1 VGAVALVLIGSGS
14 FASLASADANPHAYR
29 HGVVPPLGASG
40 GHAAPAVVAR
50 RAATATLAPSASN
63 LAYGGGVTGSGYAQP
78 VGVTTGPPK
87 VYLVFWGSQW
97 GTRAADDARG
107 NVVLGGDTSQ
117 EAPRLQNFFRDLG
130 TNNEQWSGVMTQY
143 CEGVAAGTQFC
154 PGGSAQVGYPTG
166 GALAGVYVDESTS
179 STQTTG
185 HQIAQEAVNA
195 AAHFGNTTPGRNRN
209 AQYFIV
215 SPPGTHPDDF
225 NSPLSWCAWH
235 DYTGDSTLTGGAAS
249 SGYGDVAFT
258 NMPYV
263 PDAGGSC
270 GAHFVNPGSGGTL
283 DGVTIVGG
291 HEYAETI
298 TDQFPAGGYTDSA
311 GNENGDKC
319 AWISSGQGAT
329 QDYPFTT
336 TDSFPVQSTWSN
348 LFNSGAGG
356 CEISRPATAG
366 TPDFKLWTS
375 PATQTLTPGTAA
387 NFTVDVTTVGGFS
400 GAVDLTASGL
410 PGGATATFSPTPT
423 TNTSTMS
430 VSSTAPVAPGTY
442 PLTVTGTSGAV
453 VHTASVTLVVTQ
465 PDFSMNVTPSS
476 QTVTQGAS
484 ASYSVGIS
492 PGTGFVSSVG
502 LVVSGLPSGA
512 TATFSPTS
520 TTSTSTLSV
529 TTAASVAAGGYALT
543 ITGSGG
549 GLTHTTG
556 VTLVVQAVPSTSAP
570 PLGGTTAPPPLPDAT
585 STPAAIAV
593 LTTPPPALATSV
605 PALATFVPAP
615 AIHKPVVTKKSKHH
629 KKKRHKRVHRRR
641 RRASSR
647 PSSRSRRS
655 ARR

>member
-1 VGAVALVLIGSGS
+1 VGVGALALIGSGS
-14 FASLASADANPHAYR
+14 LASLASADANPHAYR
-29 HGVVPPLGASG
+29 HGLVPPLGASG

-50 RAATATLAPSASN
+50 RAASGALAPSASN
-63 LAYGGGVTGSGYAQP
+63 LAYGGGVSGSGYAQP

-143 CEGVAAGTQFC
+143 CEGVTLGTQFC
-154 PGGSAQVGYPTG
+154 PSGSAQVGYPTG

-179 STQTTG
+179 NTQTTG
-185 HQIAQEAVNA
+185 HQIAQEAVAA

-215 SPPGTHPDDF
+215 SPPGTHPDGF

-235 DYTGDSTLTGGAAS
+235 DYTGDSLLTGGAAS

-258 NMPYV
+258 NLPYV
-263 PDAGGSC
+263 TDAGGQC
-270 GAHFVNPGSGGTL
+270 GARFVNPGAGGAL

-298 TDQFPAGGYTDSA
+298 TDQFPAGGYVDSA

-329 QDYPFTT
+329 QDYQFTPA
-336 TDSFPVQSTWSN
+336 DSFPVQSTWSN
-348 LFNSGAGG
+348 LFNSGAGD
-356 CEISRPATAG
+356 CEISRPVTAG

-375 PATQTLTPGTAA
+375 PTSQILAPGASA
-387 NFTVDVTTVGGFS
+387 NFTIDVTTVGGFS
-400 GAVDLTASGL
+400 GAVGLTASGL
-410 PGGATATFSPTPT
+410 PGGATAAFSPTPT
-423 TNTSTMS
+423 TDTSTMS
-430 VSSTAPVAPGTY
+430 VSSSTPVAPGTY
-442 PLTVTGTSGAV
+442 SVTVTGASGGI

-465 PDFSMNVTPSS
+465 PDFSMNASPSS

-484 ASYSVGIS
+484 TSYSVAIS
-492 PGTGFVSSVG
+492 PGTAFASSVG
-502 LVVSGLPSGA
+502 LVVGGLPSGA

-529 TTAASVAAGGYALT
+529 TTAASVAAGSYSLT

-549 GLTHTTG
+549 GLNHSTG
-556 VTLVVQAVPSTSAP
+556 VTLVVQAAPSTSAA
-570 PLGGTTAPPPLPDAT
+570 PLGGTTAPSPLQGG
-585 STPAAIAV
+585 STPASIAV
-593 LTTPPPALATSV
+593 LTTPPPAPATSV
-605 PALATFVPAP
+605 PGLVT
-615 AIHKPVVTKKSKHH
+615 HKPVATKKSKRH
-629 KKKRHKRVHRRR
+629 KKKRHKRVRRR
-641 RRASSR
+641 HRASSR
-647 PSSRSRRS
+647 PSSRSRRNTH
-655 ARR
+655 R